1 MEKLNEYLKSLNG
14 KNIIGLD
21 GYSGIGK
28 TTLSNEIENL
38 NKNIKVLHLDD
49 YIVTAN
55 TKERLESHLKE
66 NKEYLELEWKNVD
79 DNSLNS
85 LKTNIDGFKNS
96 ESDTNILLVEGIFLL
111 HPMFNGLFD
120 KIIFLD
126 SDEKQADDRRIKRE
140 KERWKDAYFPEDHPD
155 SFARLFKL
163 AWQRYIELYKP
174 KDNTDLVI

>member
-1 MEKLNEYLKSLNG
+1 MEKLSKYLKSINE
-14 KNIIGLD
+14 KTVIGLD

-28 TTLSNEIENL
+28 TTLANNVENL
-38 NKNIKVLHLDD
+38 NRNIKVLHLDD

-55 TKERLESHLKE
+55 TKEKLEVHLKE
-66 NKEYLELEWKNVD
+66 NKKYLELEWRNVD

-85 LKTNIDGFKNS
+85 LKTDIDNFKKS

-126 SDEKQADDRRIKRE
+126 GDEKQADKRRIKRE
-140 KERWKDAYFPEDHPD
+140 KERWGDAYFPEDHPD

-174 KDNTDLVI
+174 IDNSNLVI